1 MLNESDRNGL
11 NAGHILLALMGGA
24 IAGAGVAYL
33 TAPSSGQETR
43 HRMRLM
49 AQDTNETVRHLPEAV
64 RRASEAARDAFVE
77 ALELEEGEATMA
89 KSQSRRPKAVAAAK
103 GGSKSKRAS

>member
-1 MLNESDRNGL
+1 MHESDHNGL

-33 TAPSSGQETR
+33 TAPASGRDTR
-43 HRMRLM
+43 HRVRLM
-49 AQDTNETVRHLPEAV
+49 ARDTGESVKHLPEAV

-89 KSQSRRPKAVAAAK
+89 QSRRPKAVAAK
-103 GGSKSKRAS
+103 GGRSKRDS

>member
-1 MLNESDRNGL
+1 MLNQSDSNGL
-11 NAGHILLALMGGA
+11 NAGHIFLALMGGA

-33 TAPSSGQETR
+33 TAPGSGQETR
-43 HRMRLM
+43 QRMRLM
-49 AQDTNETVRHLPEAV
+49 AQDSTDTVKHLPEAV

-77 ALELEEGEATMA
+77 ALELEDGEATES

>member
-1 MLNESDRNGL
+1 MLHESDRNGL

-33 TAPSSGQETR
+33 TAPACGQETR

-49 AQDTNETVRHLPEAV
+49 AHDTNMSLQRMPDAV
-64 RRASEAARDAFVE
+64 RRASEAARDAFTE
-77 ALELEEGEATMA
+77 ALELEEGQVTISS
-89 KSQSRRPKAVAAAK
+89 KQQRGQKAVGAK
-103 GGSKSKRAS
+103 GGKSKRAS

>member
-1 MLNESDRNGL
+1 MFESDRNGF

-33 TAPSSGQETR
+33 TAPASGQETR
-43 HRMRLM
+43 KRVRLM
-49 AQDTNETVRHLPEAV
+49 ARDTGETARHLPDAV

-77 ALELEEGEATMA
+77 ALELEEGEATIGR
-89 KSQSRRPKAVAAAK
+89 SRQKAVA
-103 GGSKSKRAS
+103 GKSRRAS

>member
-1 MLNESDRNGL
+1 MFESDRNGL
-11 NAGHILLALMGGA
+11 NAGHLLLALMGGA

-33 TAPSSGQETR
+33 TAPASGQDTR

-49 AQDTNETVRHLPEAV
+49 AHDANVAVKHMPEAV

-77 ALELEEGEATMA
+77 ALELEEGEVTMA
-89 KSQSRRPKAVAAAK
+89 KSRRPKAVAAAK
-103 GGSKSKRAS
+103 GGKSKRAS